1 MRKFDNE
8 EEFWRRLLTG
18 ENPSVPM
25 RHARRVF
32 GWFSA
37 HQRCKVCNIPFDG
50 RSSVPLRLI
59 WGGQS
64 KLSPHFCSKC
74 ETFAGQHIGGAE
86 IEMTM
91 FFADVRNSTTIAEG
105 MSPGDF
111 ARLMN
116 RFYKIS
122 TDALVASG
130 GWIDKFVGDAVVGL
144 FVPGFAGSDHASR
157 AIVAAQKIIK
167 AVADNGQNVASLPV
181 GIGIHTGPAFMGAV
195 GTEGITDITA
205 LGDNVNITARLA
217 SVADAGEII
226 ISDDAC
232 KAARIDASRL
242 DHRKL
247 TLRGKR
253 EAIDVRVMRPQP

>member
-1 MRKFDNE
+1 MPKFETE
-8 EEFWRRLLTG
+8 EEFWRGVLTG
-18 ENPSVPM
+18 ENPAVPM
-25 RHARRVF
+25 RHARRFF

-37 HQRCKVCNIPFDG
+37 HTRCKACNIPFDG
-50 RSSVPLRLI
+50 KLSVPLRLV

-64 KLSPHFCSKC
+64 SLSPYFCKRC
-74 ETFAGQHIGGAE
+74 ETYAGRHIGGAE
-86 IEMTM
+86 IVMTM
-91 FFADVRNSTTIAEG
+91 FFADVRNSTAMAEG
-105 MSPGDF
+105 MSPADF
-111 ARLMN
+111 TRLMN

-122 TDALVASG
+122 TEAIVTSD

-157 AIVAAQKIIK
+157 AIEAAQKIFK
-167 AVADNGQNVASLPV
+167 AIGYYGHDVARFPV

-217 SVADAGEII
+217 SAADAGEII

-232 KAARIDASRL
+232 KAADVNTSNL

-247 TLRGKR
+247 NLRGKS
-253 EAIDVRVMRPQP
+253 EAIDVRVLGPQQ